1 MSPCED
7 LAHHDANQWFIFCPI
22 LARALLMQPEKQSR
36 LWGSFTFSTQF
47 KERLMKTNR
56 IVAALMGVLACG
68 ILSFASTARAEDAP
82 SNSSVPFW
90 EKTKVTGT
98 FDTSYNFNFNNP
110 ACPAAGCPAANA
122 LRVFDTRHN
131 SFDFNLAEIAIENH
145 PASWATFRLDLD
157 FGQDVPAVT
166 GLYNFA

>member
-1 MSPCED
+1 
-7 LAHHDANQWFIFCPI
+7 
-22 LARALLMQPEKQSR
+22 
-36 LWGSFTFSTQF
+36 
-47 KERLMKTNR
+47 MKTNR

-110 ACPAAGCPAANA
+110 ACPAAGWRSGPATAKP
-122 LRVFDTRHN
+122 LRHPGRRSRSAVDARRHC
-131 SFDFNLAEIAIENH
+131 
-145 PASWATFRLDLD
+145 
-157 FGQDVPAVT
+157 
-166 GLYNFA
+166 